1 MCRLMRLYLLRGGGT
16 LSTAGGKGA
25 TRCKEAKKHRRK
37 VGLKTLGYYGAMAL
51 RSIVTLFPLLEDGL
65 MERVLLEIRKQRRY
79 ESRLFRV
86 TNPFL
91 SLLWKDKRMGNNQYP
106 HQPSL
111 IKDGNTYVAHSYN
124 IRRVAFTLAEI
135 LITLGIIGVIAAL
148 TIPALINNTQNR
160 ELQAALKKGYSQLAQ
175 ALELMKSDLG
185 EDILPQN
192 YPAGTFKPIYCKY
205 FKSLKNGLIL
215 GGKPDEDTGGNA
227 MVFENY
233 KTYNLSQTVK
243 TVFFDDG
250 QFILSDGTLIMIEN
264 PGGMSARQI
273 YITIDVNGM
282 NKKPNVYG
290 RDLFTFQITNE
301 GKFLPM
307 GAPGTGFT
315 DENLYCSKDS
325 NNRLNGIGCAAK
337 ALSDPDYFKKY

>member
-1 MCRLMRLYLLRGGGT
+1 MHLRLLASDITSPHPSPCQGEGAACHCEGVKRPWQSQDSEMQKHGGQSDVQHDVFSFVKRTYRL
-16 LSTAGGKGA
+16 
-25 TRCKEAKKHRRK
+25 
-37 VGLKTLGYYGAMAL
+37 
-51 RSIVTLFPLLEDGL
+51 
-65 MERVLLEIRKQRRY
+65 
-79 ESRLFRV
+79 
-86 TNPFL
+86 
-91 SLLWKDKRMGNNQYP
+91 KDKFSSRFTL
-106 HQPSL
+106 HSSL
-111 IKDGNTYVAHSYN
+111 KKRA
-124 IRRVAFTLAEI
+124 AFTLAEV
-135 LITLGIIGVIAAL
+135 LITLGIIGVVAAL

-243 TVFFDDG
+243 TDFFDDG

>member
-1 MCRLMRLYLLRGGGT
+1 MTMP
-16 LSTAGGKGA
+16 
-25 TRCKEAKKHRRK
+25 
-37 VGLKTLGYYGAMAL
+37 V
-51 RSIVTLFPLLEDGL
+51 
-65 MERVLLEIRKQRRY
+65 
-79 ESRLFRV
+79 
-86 TNPFL
+86 
-91 SLLWKDKRMGNNQYP
+91 
-106 HQPSL
+106 
-111 IKDGNTYVAHSYN
+111 
-124 IRRVAFTLAEI
+124 
-135 LITLGIIGVIAAL
+135 
-148 TIPALINNTQNR
+148 LINNAQNR

-175 ALELMKSDLG
+175 ALEFMKSDLG

-192 YPAGTFKPIYCKY
+192 YPAMTFAPVYRKY
-205 FKSLKNGLIL
+205 FKSLKTANGNPIL
-215 GGKPDEDTGGNA
+215 SGKPDEETVSNA
-227 MVFENY
+227 VIYENY

-243 TVFFDDG
+243 TEYFDDG

-264 PGGMSARQI
+264 PGGMAARQI

-307 GAPGTGFT
+307 GASGTGFT